1 MNTRERFHAVVNSQ
15 PFDRLPIIEWAS
27 WWNKTIERWHEEGLP
42 AEINEKYAIC
52 EYFDLDIYWQ
62 YWVQPFRD
70 GCPQPQGHGAG
81 IMRDESDY
89 DRIREFLYP
98 DPGTVVD
105 AEAWKRRAAE
115 QERGDTV
122 IWFTIDGYFWFPRKL
137 FGIENH
143 LYAFYDHPELMHR
156 INSDL
161 AEWHLKVLDR
171 IYSFCVPDFM
181 TFAEDMSYN
190 NGPMLSRELFDEFM
204 KPYFDRVVPRLRD
217 KGTLPVIDSDG
228 DIAIAAEWFRDAGL
242 RGILPLERQAGCDID
257 MLQERYPDMVWIGH
271 YDKMVMNKGEDAM
284 RAEFERL
291 LPAASRGGFLP
302 SVDHQTPPGVSF
314 EQYRQYLALFRE
326 YAEEAGSRSRNPPR
340 PSATPPEEGSKS

>member
-15 PFDRLPIIEWAS
+15 PFDRLPVIEWAS

-42 AEINEKYAIC
+42 TEVNEKYAIC
-52 EYFDLDIYWQ
+52 EYFGLDIYWQ
-62 YWVQPFRD
+62 HWVQIFRK
-70 GCPQPQGHGAG
+70 GCPQPESHGAG

-98 DPGTVVD
+98 EPETVVD
-105 AEAWKRRAAE
+105 AETWERRAAE

-122 IWFTIDGYFWFPRKL
+122 IWFTLDGFFWFPRKL
-137 FGIENH
+137 LGIENH
-143 LYAFYDHPELMHR
+143 LYAFYDHADLMHR
-156 INSDL
+156 INNDL

-181 TFAEDMSYN
+181 TFGEDMSYN
-190 NGPMLSRELFDEFM
+190 NGPMLSRDLFDEFM
-204 KPYFDRVVPRLRD
+204 KPYYDRIMPRLRD

-228 DIAIAAEWFRDAGL
+228 DIAIAADWFRDAGL
-242 RGILPLERQAGCDID
+242 RGILPLERQAGCDIGI
-257 MLQERYPDMVWIGH
+257 LQKRYPDMVWIGH
-271 YDKMVMNKGEDAM
+271 YDKMVMNKGENAM

-302 SVDHQTPPGVSF
+302 SVDHQTPPGVSL

-326 YAEEAGSRSRNPPR
+326 YAGKAGRMSDRDG
-340 PSATPPEEGSKS
+340 E

>member
-1 MNTRERFHAVVNSQ
+1 MNTRERFHAVVDSE
-15 PFDRLPIIEWAS
+15 PFDRLPIIEWAG
-27 WWNKTIERWHEEGLP
+27 WWDKTIERWHEEGLP
-42 AEINEKYAIC
+42 AEISDRYAIC

-62 YWVQPFRD
+62 HWVWPQKD
-70 GCPQPQGHGAG
+70 GCPQPESHGAG

-89 DRIREFLYP
+89 DRIKEFLYP
-98 DPGTVVD
+98 DPETAVD
-105 AEAWKRRAAE
+105 AKAWERRAAE

-122 IWFTIDGYFWFPRKL
+122 IWFTVDGFFWFPRKL

-143 LYAFYDHPELMHR
+143 LFAFYDHAELMHR
-156 INSDL
+156 INNDL
-161 AEWHLKVLDR
+161 ADWHLKVLDR

-204 KPYFDRVVPRLRD
+204 KPYYDRVVPRLRE

-228 DIAIAAEWFRDAGL
+228 DVAIAAEWFQNAGL
-242 RGILPLERQAGCDID
+242 CGILPLERQAGCDID
-257 MLQERYPDMVWIGH
+257 QLQERYPDMVWIGH
-271 YDKMVMNKGEDAM
+271 YDKMVMNKGESAM

-302 SVDHQTPPGVSF
+302 SVDHQTPPGVSL
-314 EQYRQYLALFRE
+314 EQYKQYLALFRE
-326 YAEEAGSRSRNPPR
+326 YAEEAGRRSRSGGK
-340 PSATPPEEGSKS
+340 E